1 MTVPVLTKK
10 ELGNTLGFDIAPG
23 EGLMVLS
30 DSTAAIG
37 TASKDPTKRTRQFE
51 LNAHFVR
58 DAVAFRTVGLKYVTT
73 KCQYAD
79 ALTKAADAA
88 VMAGAKALMASTI
101 PMPASFT
108 PEVIYKLFTDTIK
121 EVLDKIEGM
130 TFVVRG
136 RNNLLILQ
144 EQ

>member
-1 MTVPVLTKK
+1 MVAQVVQDCLGFRNLLAFFDELEGEREEWATTVPVLTKK

-58 DAVAFRTVGLKYVTT
+58 DAVAFRTVDLKYVTT

-101 PMPASFT
+101 PMPASF
-108 PEVIYKLFTDTIK
+108 KLYGK
-121 EVLDKIEGM
+121 LG
-130 TFVVRG
+130 G
-136 RNNLLILQ
+136 
-144 EQ
+144 